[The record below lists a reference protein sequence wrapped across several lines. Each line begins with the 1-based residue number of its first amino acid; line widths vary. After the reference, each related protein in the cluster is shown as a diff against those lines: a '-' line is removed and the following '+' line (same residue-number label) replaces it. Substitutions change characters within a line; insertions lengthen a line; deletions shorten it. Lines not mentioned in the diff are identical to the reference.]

1 MSPKKQRKKRQ
12 RNKNNCAGK
21 FSGAEM
27 FKTMKKKIIILVFLI
42 FWAAVF
48 TLVYR
53 YSIKDRVEIRYQRST
68 ETIEEEEF

>member
-1 MSPKKQRKKRQ
+1 
-12 RNKNNCAGK
+12 
-21 FSGAEM
+21 M
-27 FKTMKKKIIILVFLI
+27 FKAMKKKIIILVFLM